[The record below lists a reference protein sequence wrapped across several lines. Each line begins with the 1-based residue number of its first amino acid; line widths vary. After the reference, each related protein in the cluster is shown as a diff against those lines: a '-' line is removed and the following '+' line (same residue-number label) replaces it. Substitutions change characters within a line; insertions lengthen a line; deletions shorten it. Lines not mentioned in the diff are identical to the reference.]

1 MRHVES
7 HDGYQGVLFNKY
19 LFYIK
24 TFYFLFDLRKA
35 FDAGYKYDFMRI
47 LIFINM
53 NWYFLSPKVNRLVDF
68 NYMKF
73 YLIMFI
79 HYCKEKTTLLFINI
93 EICWCALQD
102 LLKMMNYSGF
112 LCSFLKLTYS
122 KAYTDKCRIKISELG
137 RD

>member
-7 HDGYQGVLFNKY
+7 HDGYQGTCNKY
-19 LFYIK
+19 FFYIK

-35 FDAGYKYDFMRI
+35 FDAGYKYDFMRTEI
-47 LIFINM
+47 LINM
-53 NWYFLSPKVNRLVDF
+53 KWYFLSPKVYRLVDF

-73 YLIMFI
+73 YLTMFL
-79 HYCKEKTTLLFINI
+79 HYCKEKTTLQLINI
-93 EICWCALQD
+93 EIFWCASQD
-102 LLKMMNYSGF
+102 LLRMMNYSGL

-122 KAYTDKCRIKISELG
+122 KAYTDKCRNKRSELG